1 MRQRGAVERCR
12 EGAKKGHGNGGIVV
26 QGMEVVTGEMNEAAA
41 LQMLVM
47 TLCTKHGPISGPER
61 DHAFLSLSG
70 VGIDDRC
77 GLPQLLQLQSGGYA
91 DTDLRDCQQSL
102 ESNPAETGKNAEREE
117 AAGGAEGTR
126 TVSDM
131 FEPQIC

>member
-1 MRQRGAVERCR
+1 
-12 EGAKKGHGNGGIVV
+12 
-26 QGMEVVTGEMNEAAA
+26 MEVVLLLMVVVPKYYTSSIIKTVLSTSCGTNKGKFRQTTGYPQRN
-41 LQMLVM
+41 L
-47 TLCTKHGPISGPER
+47 
-61 DHAFLSLSG
+61 LSLSG